1 MKSIIL
7 FKKYPNRRLYDT
19 IKNSYVTLEDIADT
33 LAEGH
38 DIRVLDAKNEK
49 DLTKS
54 VLRQI
59 LIEKEKKPGR
69 PALMTEAFLKNI
81 IRMYDSP
88 IEGFVPIYLEQ
99 AMANFTR
106 EQKEL
111 ADTMANSFGDM
122 IPPKASLDIIR
133 AKEKEL
139 QEALQ
144 MFKPFSGVFNP
155 ASDMPDTSND

>member
-1 MKSIIL
+1 MHQLIT

-19 IKNSYVTLEDIADT
+19 VKNTYVTIEDIADT
-33 LAEGH
+33 LSEGH
-38 DIRVLDAKNEK
+38 DIRVLDAKTDK

-54 VLRQI
+54 VLRQV

-69 PALMTEAFLKNI
+69 PALMTEKFLKNL
-81 IRMYDSP
+81 IRFYDSP

-99 AMANFTR
+99 AMDNFTKS
-106 EQKEL
+106 QKDL
-111 ADTMANSFGDM
+111 AETMAKSFGDM
-122 IPPKASLDIIR
+122 IPPKASLDIIK

-139 QEALQ
+139 QQTLQ

-155 ASDMPDTSND
+155 SEDEHK

>member
-19 IKNSYVTLEDIADT
+19 VKNTYVTLEDIADT

-38 DIRVLDAKNEK
+38 DIRVLDAKTEK
-49 DLTKS
+49 DITKS
-54 VLRQI
+54 ILRQI

-69 PALMTEAFLKNI
+69 PALMTEAFLKNL

-88 IEGFVPIYLEQ
+88 IEGFVPIYLEH
-99 AMANFTR
+99 AMDNFTK
-106 EQKEL
+106 EQKDLGEML
-111 ADTMANSFGDM
+111 AQSFGDM

-155 ASDMPDTSND
+155 SSDTLKD

>member
-1 MKSIIL
+1 MKGRIL

-19 IKNSYVTLEDIADT
+19 VKNTYVKLEDIAGT

-38 DIRVLDAKNEK
+38 DVQILDAKTDK

-69 PALMTEAFLKNI
+69 PALMSEQFLKDL
-81 IRMYDSP
+81 IRLYDSP
-88 IEGFVPIYLEQ
+88 IEGFVPIYLDQ
-99 AMANFTR
+99 ALNNFIKQ
-106 EQKEL
+106 QKDL
-111 ADTMANSFGDM
+111 TDTMAQSFGDM

-139 QEALQ
+139 EQALQ

-155 ASDMPDTSND
+155 SSDTSEN